1 MPQKAAGDFPIAQA
15 ARGYRCP
22 VPSVESSRQF
32 LNGRFVCVLADMRC
46 EAELGRVLTGAQIA
60 AGYARLLCGLRY
72 GFFTYPYGHLKS
84 HPCASLTRA
93 RLTILVAD
101 SLVQKSLVASKK
113 FELIILFG

>member
-1 MPQKAAGDFPIAQA
+1 
-15 ARGYRCP
+15 
-22 VPSVESSRQF
+22 VESSRQF
-32 LNGRFVCVLADMRC
+32 LNGGFVCVLADMRC

-101 SLVQKSLVASKK
+101 PLYPKKLSCVQKIRIDHIASL
-113 FELIILFG
+113 IM